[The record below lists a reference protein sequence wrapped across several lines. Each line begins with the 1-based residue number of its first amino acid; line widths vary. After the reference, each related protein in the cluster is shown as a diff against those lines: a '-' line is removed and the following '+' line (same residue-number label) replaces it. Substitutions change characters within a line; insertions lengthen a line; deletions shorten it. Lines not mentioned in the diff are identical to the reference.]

1 MVSGPVLIAH
11 RPPSTNERTNGVST
25 MRTLWQDVRYGARAL
40 WKSPGFTAVAV
51 LAVALGVGANTAIF
65 SVVNTVLLRALPYGN
80 AERLAALYTGRG
92 PSVIGGPLSYPDLL
106 DYRAQAGAFEYVA
119 GYQGVGTVMSL
130 GQGDEP
136 ERVRGTE
143 VMADLFPL
151 LGVRAARGRVFTRE
165 EDVGGGP
172 NVIVISDGMWRRR
185 FGSDPDVV
193 GREVRMGLSGRAATV
208 IGVMPPGF
216 KFPPDESEVLDYYT
230 PFVAQNA
237 KSNADSMNNRGA
249 VFIPTVAKLRDGVPF
264 EQAAAEVETIAN
276 RLATQY
282 PDTSA
287 NRRARVVRL
296 HEDLVGSVRP
306 ALLVLLGA
314 VGLVLLIA
322 CANVANL
329 LLARAAARGRE
340 IAVRTALGATRAR
353 VARQLLTESLLLS
366 LAGGA
371 AGLLL
376 SVWGVEAIVRLS
388 PENVPRLAETSIDA
402 RVFLFALGVSVLT
415 GLVFGLA
422 PALQASKTDL
432 AESLKEGGRG
442 GSAGARRN
450 RLRSALV
457 VAEVALSLVLLVSAG
472 LLIKS
477 FRQLVTTDPGYS
489 PERVLAVTVALNTQR
504 FADDDSRAGYFREAV
519 ARITQLPGVESAGLT
534 RLLPLGRSDIF
545 NSFQIAGR
553 PPFAPGESR
562 GARSYTI
569 SPEYFRVLSLP
580 LRRGRAFS
588 EADGKNANQV
598 IVVNEAFVS
607 RFFPGQEP
615 LGQHVV
621 LDGPDDKPLPPR
633 EVVGVV
639 GNVRFQRFDDE
650 ERPEYYVPFEQAPSA
665 VTQVVVRAKDGDAAA
680 LTSPVRAA
688 LKGVDPNLLIW
699 RTETM
704 DELVGQS
711 VAPQRFN
718 VALLGFF
725 AALAMLLAAVGIY
738 GVMSYTVTQRRHEI
752 GIRMALGAQR
762 RDVLRLVVRQGML
775 LTLLGLGV
783 GLAGAFALTRL
794 MSSLLYGVSATDP
807 MVFAAVSLLLA
818 AVALLASYVPARRA
832 TKVDPMVAL
841 RYE

>member
-1 MVSGPVLIAH
+1 
-11 RPPSTNERTNGVST
+11 

-40 WKSPGFTAVAV
+40 AKSPGFTAVAV

-65 SVVNTVLLRALPYGN
+65 SVVNTVLLRALPYEN
-80 AERLAALYTGRG
+80 SERLVALYTGRG
-92 PSVIGGPLSYPDLL
+92 PSTIGGPLSYPDLL
-106 DYRAQAGAFEYVA
+106 DYRAQAQSLEYVA

-143 VMADLFPL
+143 VMADLFPA
-151 LGVRAARGRVFTRE
+151 LGVRAALGRVFTRE
-165 EDVGGGP
+165 EDVEGGP
-172 NVIVISDGMWRRR
+172 RIIVISDGLWRRR
-185 FGSDPDVV
+185 FGSDPNVV
-193 GREVRMGLSGRAATV
+193 GREVRMGLSGRAVTV
-208 IGVMPPGF
+208 VGVMPPGF
-216 KFPPDESEVLDYYT
+216 KFPPDESEALDYYT
-230 PFVAQNA
+230 PFVAENA
-237 KSNADSMNNRGA
+237 KDNADSMNNRGA

-264 EQAAAEVETIAN
+264 EQAAAEVEAIAN
-276 RLATQY
+276 RLAAQY

-287 NRRARVVRL
+287 NRRARVVGL
-296 HEDLVGSVRP
+296 HEDLVGQVRP
-306 ALLVLLGA
+306 ALLMLLGA

-329 LLARAAARGRE
+329 LLARAASRGRE

-353 VARQLLTESLLLS
+353 IARQLLTESLLLS
-366 LAGGA
+366 ILGGA
-371 AGLLL
+371 AGFLL
-376 SVWGVEAIVRLS
+376 SVWGVEAIIKLS
-388 PENVPRLAETSIDA
+388 PATVPRLAETSIDG
-402 RVFLFALGVSVLT
+402 RVFLFALGVSILT

-442 GSAGARRN
+442 GSAGARRS

-457 VAEVALSLVLLVSAG
+457 VVEVALSLVLLVGAG

-477 FRQLVTTDPGYS
+477 FRQLVTADPGYS

-504 FADDDSRAGYFREAV
+504 FADGDSRAGYFREAV
-519 ARITQLPGVESAGLT
+519 ARIKGLPGVESAGLT

-562 GARSYTI
+562 GARSYTV
-569 SPEYFRVLSLP
+569 SPEYFRVLSVP
-580 LRRGRAFS
+580 LRRGRAFT

-598 IVVNEAFVS
+598 IVINGAFVS

-615 LGQHVV
+615 LGQHVI

-639 GNVRFQRFDDE
+639 GNVHFQSFTDE
-650 ERPEYYVPFEQAPSA
+650 ERPEYYIPFEQSPSA
-665 VTQVVVRAKDGDAAA
+665 VTQVVVRARGGDAAA
-680 LTSPVRAA
+680 LTAPVRAA

-738 GVMSYTVTQRRHEI
+738 GVMSYMVTQRRHEI
-752 GIRMALGAQR
+752 GIRMALGAGR
-762 RDVLRLVVRQGML
+762 GDVLRMVVRQGML
-775 LTLLGLGV
+775 LTLAGLGLGLV
-783 GLAGAFALTRL
+783 GAFALTRL

-807 MVFAAVSLLLA
+807 LVFAAVSLLLA
-818 AVALLASYVPARRA
+818 SVALLASYVPARRA
-832 TKVDPMVAL
+832 TRVDPMVAL

>member
-1 MVSGPVLIAH
+1 
-11 RPPSTNERTNGVST
+11 
-25 MRTLWQDVRYGARAL
+25 MRRLWQDIRYGARAL

-65 SVVNTVLLRALPYGN
+65 SVVNTVLLRALPYEN

-92 PSVIGGPLSYPDLL
+92 PSAPGGPLAYPDLL
-106 DYRAQAGAFEYVA
+106 DYRAQAQSFEYVA
-119 GYQGVGTVMSL
+119 GYQGVGTVMSV

-143 VMADLFPL
+143 VMADLFPA
-151 LGVRAARGRVFTRE
+151 LGVRAAVGRVFTRE
-165 EDVGGGP
+165 EDVEDGP
-172 NVIVISDGMWRRR
+172 SVIVISDGLWRRR
-185 FGSDPDVV
+185 FGSDPNVV

-216 KFPPDESEVLDYYT
+216 KFPPDDADALDYYT
-230 PFVAQNA
+230 PFVRDNA
-237 KSNADSMNNRGA
+237 KSNADSMNNRGS
-249 VFIPTVAKLRDGVPF
+249 VFIPTVAKLRDGIPF
-264 EQAAAEVETIAN
+264 EQAAAEIETIAG
-276 RLATQY
+276 RISAQY

-329 LLARAAARGRE
+329 TLARAAARGRE

-376 SVWGVEAIVRLS
+376 SVWGVEAIIKLS
-388 PENVPRLAETSIDA
+388 PATVPRLAETSIDA

-422 PALQASKTDL
+422 PALSASKTDL

-442 GSAGARRN
+442 GTAGARRN
-450 RLRSALV
+450 RLRSTLV
-457 VAEVALSLVLLVSAG
+457 VVEVALSLMLLVGAG
-472 LLIKS
+472 LLVKS
-477 FRQLVTTDPGYS
+477 FRQLLTTDPGYS

-504 FADDDSRAGYFREAV
+504 FPDGDSRAGYFREAV
-519 ARITQLPGVESAGLT
+519 ARITELPGVESAGLT

-562 GARSYTI
+562 GARSYTV
-569 SPEYFRVLSLP
+569 SPEYFRVLSVP
-580 LRRGRAFS
+580 LRRGRAFTA
-588 EADGKNANQV
+588 ADGKDAPGV

-615 LGQHVV
+615 LGQHVI

-639 GNVRFQRFDDE
+639 GNVRFQRFNDE
-650 ERPEYYVPFEQAPSA
+650 ERPEYYIPFEQSPAA
-665 VTQVVVRAKDGDAAA
+665 VTQVVVRAKGADAAG
-680 LTSPVRAA
+680 LTPSVRAA

-762 RDVLRLVVRQGML
+762 GDVLRLVVRQGML
-775 LTLLGLGV
+775 LALFGLGL

-794 MSSLLYGVSATDP
+794 MASLLYGVSATDP
-807 MVFAAVSLLLA
+807 LVFAAVSLLLA
-818 AVALLASYVPARRA
+818 LVALVASYVPARRA

>member
-1 MVSGPVLIAH
+1 
-11 RPPSTNERTNGVST
+11 
-25 MRTLWQDVRYGARAL
+25 MRTLLQDVRYGARSL
-40 WKSPGFTAVAV
+40 WKSPAFTAVAV

-65 SVVNTVLLRALPYGN
+65 SVVNTVLLRALPYEN
-80 AERLAALYTGRG
+80 SEQLVALYAGRG
-92 PSVIGGPLSYPDLL
+92 PSVPGGPLSYPDLL
-106 DYRAQAGAFEYVA
+106 DYRAQAQSFEYVA
-119 GYQGVGTVMSL
+119 GYQGVGTVLSV

-143 VMADLFPL
+143 VMADLFPA

-165 EDVGGGP
+165 EDVDGAP
-172 NVIVISDGMWRRR
+172 PVIVISDGLWRRR
-185 FGSDPDVV
+185 FGSDPNVV
-193 GREVRMGLSGRAATV
+193 GREVRMGLSGRAVTV
-208 IGVMPPGF
+208 VGVMPPGF
-216 KFPPDESEVLDYYT
+216 KFPPDESDALDYYS
-230 PFVAQNA
+230 PFVAENA
-237 KSNADSMNNRGA
+237 KGNADSMNNRGA
-249 VFIPTVAKLRDGVPF
+249 VFIPTVAKLRDGVRV

-276 RLATQY
+276 RIAAEY

-287 NRRARVVRL
+287 NRRARVVQL
-296 HEDLVGSVRP
+296 HEDLVGPVRP
-306 ALLVLLGA
+306 ALLMLLGA

-329 LLARAAARGRE
+329 LLARAASRGRE

-376 SVWGVEAIVRLS
+376 SVWGVEAIIKLS
-388 PENVPRLAETSIDA
+388 PATVPRLAETSIDA
-402 RVFLFALGVSVLT
+402 RVFLFALGVSLLT

-442 GSAGARRN
+442 GSAGARSN
-450 RLRSALV
+450 SLRATLV
-457 VAEVALSLVLLVSAG
+457 VVEVAFSLVLLVSAG

-489 PERVLAVTVALNTQR
+489 PERVLAVTVALNTKK
-504 FADDDSRAGYFREAV
+504 FSDGESRAGYFREAV
-519 ARITQLPGVESAGLT
+519 ARIGQLPGVESAGLT

-553 PPFAPGESR
+553 APFAPGETHS
-562 GARSYTI
+562 ARSYTI
-569 SPEYFRVLSLP
+569 SPDYFRVLGVP
-580 LRRGRAFS
+580 LRRGRAFK
-588 EADGKNANQV
+588 EADGRGSNPV

-639 GNVRFQRFDDE
+639 GNIRFQRFDDE
-650 ERPEYYVPFEQAPSA
+650 EKPEYYLPFEQVPSS
-665 VTQVVVRAKDGDAAA
+665 VTQVVVRAKGEDAAA
-680 LTSPVRAA
+680 LTSSVRAA
-688 LKGVDPNLLIW
+688 LKGVDSNLLIW
-699 RTETM
+699 ETRTM
-704 DELVGQS
+704 DELAGQS

-725 AALAMLLAAVGIY
+725 AALALLLAAVGIY
-738 GVMSYTVTQRRHEI
+738 GVMSYTVTQRRHEL

-775 LTLLGLGV
+775 LTLAGLGL
-783 GLAGAFALTRL
+783 GLAGALAVTRL

-807 MVFAAVSLLLA
+807 FVFAAVSLLLA
-818 AVALLASYVPARRA
+818 AVALLACYVPARRA

>member
-1 MVSGPVLIAH
+1 
-11 RPPSTNERTNGVST
+11 
-25 MRTLWQDVRYGARAL
+25 MRTLWQDVKYGARAL
-40 WKSPGFTAVAV
+40 WKSPAFTAVAV

-65 SVVNTVLLRALPYGN
+65 SVVNTVLLRALPYEN
-80 AERLAALYTGRG
+80 SERLVALYTGRG
-92 PSVIGGPLSYPDLL
+92 PNAPGGPLSYPDLL
-106 DYRAQAGAFEYVA
+106 DYRAQAGALEYVA
-119 GYQGVGTVMSL
+119 GYQGVGTVMSV

-143 VMADLFPL
+143 VMADLFPA

-165 EDVGGGP
+165 EDVEGGP
-172 NVIVISDGMWRRR
+172 GVIVISDGLWRRR
-185 FGSDPDVV
+185 LGSDPNVV

-216 KFPPDESEVLDYYT
+216 KFPPDESEALDYYT

-237 KSNADSMNNRGA
+237 KSNADSMRNRGS
-249 VFIPTVAKLRDGVPF
+249 VFIPTVAKLRDGASV
-264 EQAAAEVETIAN
+264 EQAMAEVETIAN
-276 RLATQY
+276 RLAAQY

-296 HEDLVGSVRP
+296 HEDLVGQVRP

-329 LLARAAARGRE
+329 LLARAASRGRE

-366 LAGGA
+366 LTGGA

-376 SVWGVEAIVRLS
+376 SVWGVDAIIKLS
-388 PENVPRLAETSIDA
+388 PATVPRLAETSIDA
-402 RVFLFALGVSVLT
+402 RVFLFALGVSILT

-422 PALQASKTDL
+422 PALQASKTNL

-442 GSAGARRN
+442 GSAGARSN
-450 RLRSALV
+450 GLRATLV
-457 VAEVALSLVLLVSAG
+457 VVEVALSLVLLVGAG

-489 PERVLAVTVALNTQR
+489 PERVLAVTVALNTQK
-504 FADDDSRAGYFREAV
+504 FADGDSQAGYFREAV
-519 ARITQLPGVESAGLT
+519 ARIGRMPGVESAGLT

-553 PPFAPGESR
+553 EPFAPGSSNN
-562 GARSYTI
+562 ARSYTV
-569 SPEYFRVLSLP
+569 SPDYFRVLGVP
-580 LRRGRAFS
+580 LRRGRAFTG
-588 EADGKNANQV
+588 ADGKNSNPV

-621 LDGPDDKPLPPR
+621 IDGPDDKPLPPR

-665 VTQVVVRAKDGDAAA
+665 VTQVVVRSKGEDAAA
-680 LTSPVRAA
+680 LTAPVRAA

-738 GVMSYTVTQRRHEI
+738 GVMSYTVTQRRHEL
-752 GIRMALGAQR
+752 GIRMALGAQA

-775 LTLLGLGV
+775 LTLAGLGL
-783 GLAGAFALTRL
+783 GLAGALALTRL

-807 MVFAAVSLLLA
+807 LVFAAVPVLLAAVSLLA
-818 AVALLASYVPARRA
+818 CYVPARRA

>member
-1 MVSGPVLIAH
+1 
-11 RPPSTNERTNGVST
+11 
-25 MRTLWQDVRYGARAL
+25 MRNFWKDVKYGARSL

-65 SVVNTVLLRALPYGN
+65 SVVNAVLLRALPYEN
-80 AERLAALYTGRG
+80 SERLLALYAGRG
-92 PSVIGGPLSYPDLL
+92 PNAPAGPLSYPDLL
-106 DYRAQAGAFEYVA
+106 DYRAAQSLEYVA

-136 ERVRGTE
+136 ERVRGVE
-143 VMADLFPL
+143 AMADLFPA
-151 LGVRAARGRVFTRE
+151 LGVRAARGRLFTRA
-165 EDVGGGP
+165 EDVDGGP
-172 NVIVISDGMWRRR
+172 KVIVISDGLWRRR
-185 FGSDPDVV
+185 FGSDPNVV
-193 GREVRMGLSGRAATV
+193 GREVAMGLTRRPATV
-208 IGVMPPGF
+208 IGVLPPGF
-216 KFPPDESEVLDYYT
+216 KFPPDDPDAIDYYV

-249 VFIPTVAKLRDGVPF
+249 VWIPTVAKLKDGVPF

-276 RLATQY
+276 RIAAQY

-287 NRRARVVRL
+287 NRRARAVRL
-296 HEDLVGSVRP
+296 HEDLVGQVRP
-306 ALLVLLGA
+306 ALLILLGA

-329 LLARAAARGRE
+329 LLARAASRGRE

-366 LAGGA
+366 LTGGA

-376 SVWGVEAIVRLS
+376 SVWGVEAIVKLS
-388 PENVPRLAETSIDA
+388 PATVPRLAETTIDA

-432 AESLKEGGRG
+432 AESLKEGGRS

-457 VAEVALSLVLLVSAG
+457 VAEVALSLVLLVGAG

-489 PERVLAVTVALNTQR
+489 PERVLAVLVALNTQK

-519 ARITQLPGVESAGLT
+519 ARIKGLPGVESAGLT

-545 NSFQIAGR
+545 NSFNIAGR
-553 PPFAPGESR
+553 APFAPEERHS
-562 GARSYTI
+562 ARSYTI
-569 SPEYFRVLSLP
+569 SPDYFHVLGIP
-580 LRRGRAFS
+580 LKRGRAFA
-588 EADGKNANQV
+588 EADGKNAPGV
-598 IVVNEAFVS
+598 IVVNEAFV
-607 RFFPGQEP
+607 RDYFPGQEP

-621 LDGPDDKPLPPR
+621 IDGPDDKPLPPR

-639 GNVRFQRFDDE
+639 GNVHFESFNDE
-650 ERPEYYVPFEQAPSA
+650 AQPEYYIPFEQAPAA
-665 VTQVVVRAKDGDAAA
+665 VSQVVVRAKGGDAAA
-680 LTSPVRAA
+680 LTPSVRAA

-699 RTETM
+699 ETRTM

-762 RDVLRLVVRQGML
+762 KDVLRLVVRQGML
-775 LTLLGLGV
+775 LTLLGLGL

-794 MSSLLYGVSATDP
+794 MTSLLYGVSATDP
-807 MVFAAVSLLLA
+807 TVFAAVSLLLA
-818 AVALLASYVPARRA
+818 AVALLACYVPARRA

>member
-1 MVSGPVLIAH
+1 
-11 RPPSTNERTNGVST
+11 
-25 MRTLWQDVRYGARAL
+25 MRTLWQDVKYGARAL
-40 WKSPGFTAVAV
+40 WKSPAFTAVAV

-65 SVVNTVLLRALPYGN
+65 SVVNTVLLRALPYEN
-80 AERLAALYTGRG
+80 SEQLVALYTGRG
-92 PSVIGGPLSYPDLL
+92 PDAPGGPLSYPDLL
-106 DYRAQAGAFEYVA
+106 DYRAQAGSLEYVA

-143 VMADLFPL
+143 VMADLFPA

-165 EDVGGGP
+165 EDVAGGP
-172 NVIVISDGMWRRR
+172 KVIVISDGLWRRR
-185 FGSDPDVV
+185 FGSDPNVV
-193 GREVRMGLSGRAATV
+193 GREVKMGLSGRAVTV
-208 IGVMPPGF
+208 VGVLPPGF
-216 KFPPDESEVLDYYT
+216 KFPPDVSEAIDYYT
-230 PFVAQNA
+230 PFVAENS
-237 KSNADSMNNRGA
+237 KSNADSMNNRGS
-249 VFIPTVAKLRDGVPF
+249 VFIPTVAKLRDGAAF
-264 EQAAAEVETIAN
+264 EQAAAEVETIST
-276 RLATQY
+276 RLAAQY
-282 PDTSA
+282 PDTST
-287 NRRARVVRL
+287 NRRARAVRL
-296 HEDLVGSVRP
+296 HEDLVGQVRP

-353 VARQLLTESLLLS
+353 VARQLLTESLLLG

-376 SVWGVEAIVRLS
+376 SVWGVEAIIKLS
-388 PENVPRLAETSIDA
+388 PATVPRLAETNIDA
-402 RVFLFALGVSVLT
+402 RVFLFALGVSILT
-415 GLVFGLA
+415 GLVFGIA

-442 GSAGARRN
+442 GSAGVRRN

-457 VAEVALSLVLLVSAG
+457 VLEVALSLMLLVGAG
-472 LLIKS
+472 LLVKS
-477 FRQLVTTDPGYS
+477 FRQLVTTDPGFS
-489 PERVLAVTVALNTQR
+489 PERVLAVTVALNTQK
-504 FADDDSRAGYFREAV
+504 FADGDSQAGYFREAV
-519 ARITQLPGVESAGLT
+519 ARIGQMPGVDSAGLT
-534 RLLPLGRSDIF
+534 RLLPFGRSDTF
-545 NSFQIAGR
+545 NSLQIAGR
-553 PPFAPGESR
+553 EPLPPGS
-562 GARSYTI
+562 GNSARSYTV
-569 SPEYFRVLSLP
+569 SPDYFRVLGVP
-580 LRRGRAFS
+580 LRRGRAFTG
-588 EADGKNANQV
+588 ADGKNANQV

-621 LDGPDDKPLPPR
+621 IDGPDDKPLPPR

-639 GNVRFQRFDDE
+639 GNVHFQSFTDE
-650 ERPEYYVPFEQAPSA
+650 ERPEYYIPFEQEPAA
-665 VTQVVVRAKDGDAAA
+665 VTQVVVRSKGEDAAA
-680 LTSPVRAA
+680 LTQPVRAA

-738 GVMSYTVTQRRHEI
+738 GVMSYTVTQRRHEL
-752 GIRMALGAQR
+752 GIRMALGAQA

-775 LTLLGLGV
+775 LTLLGLGL
-783 GLAGAFALTRL
+783 GLAGALALTRL

-807 MVFAAVSLLLA
+807 LVFATVSVLLA
-818 AVALLASYVPARRA
+818 AVALLACYVPARRA

>member
-1 MVSGPVLIAH
+1 
-11 RPPSTNERTNGVST
+11 
-25 MRTLWQDVRYGARAL
+25 MRTLWQDMRYGARAL
-40 WKSPGFTAVAV
+40 WKSPAFTAVAV

-65 SVVNTVLLRALPYGN
+65 SVVNTVLLRALPYEN

-92 PSVIGGPLSYPDLL
+92 PSAPGGPLSYPDLL
-106 DYRAQAGAFEYVA
+106 DYRAQAQSLEYVA

-143 VMADLFPL
+143 VMADLFPA
-151 LGVRAARGRVFTRE
+151 LGARAARGRVFTRE
-165 EDVGGGP
+165 EDVEGGP
-172 NVIVISDGMWRRR
+172 KVIVLSDGLWRRR
-185 FGSDPDVV
+185 FGSDPSVV
-193 GREVRMGLSGRAATV
+193 GREVRMGLSGRVVTV
-208 IGVMPPGF
+208 VGVMPPGF
-216 KFPPDESEVLDYYT
+216 KFPPDEAEAIDYYT
-230 PFVAQNA
+230 PFVAENA
-237 KSNADSMNNRGA
+237 KSNRDSMNNRGS
-249 VFIPTVAKLRDGVPF
+249 VFIPTVAKVRDGVPF
-264 EQAAAEVETIAN
+264 ERAAAEVETIAS
-276 RLATQY
+276 RIAAQY

-287 NRRARVVRL
+287 NRGARVVRL
-296 HEDLVGSVRP
+296 HEDLVGQVRP

-329 LLARAAARGRE
+329 LLARAASRGRE

-376 SVWGVEAIVRLS
+376 SVWGVEAIIKLS
-388 PENVPRLAETSIDA
+388 PSTVPRLAETSIDA

-432 AESLKEGGRG
+432 AGSLKEGGRG

-489 PERVLAVTVALNTQR
+489 PERVLAVLVALNTQK
-504 FADDDSRAGYFREAV
+504 FTDGDSRAAYFREAV
-519 ARITQLPGVESAGLT
+519 ERIRGLPGVESAGLT
-534 RLLPLGRSDIF
+534 SLLPLGRADVF

-553 PPFAPGESR
+553 PPFAPGETRS
-562 GARSYTI
+562 ARNYTV
-569 SPEYFRVLSLP
+569 SPDYFRVLGLP
-580 LRRGRAFS
+580 VRRGRAFA
-588 EADGKNANQV
+588 EADGKNAPGV
-598 IVVNEAFVS
+598 IVINEAFA
-607 RFFPGQEP
+607 RAYFPDQEP
-615 LGQHVV
+615 LGRHVII
-621 LDGPDDKPLPPR
+621 DGPDDKPLPPR

-639 GNVRFQRFDDE
+639 GDIHFQRFDDE
-650 ERPEYYVPFEQAPSA
+650 VRPEYYIPFEQSPSA
-665 VTQVVVRAKDGDAAA
+665 VTQVVVRSRGADAAA
-680 LTSPVRAA
+680 LTPSVRAA

-704 DELVGQS
+704 DELAGQS

-762 RDVLRLVVRQGML
+762 RDVLRMVVRQGML
-775 LTLLGLGV
+775 LTLLGLGL
-783 GLAGAFALTRL
+783 GLAGALALTRL
-794 MSSLLYGVSATDP
+794 MAGLLYGVSATDP
-807 MVFAAVSLLLA
+807 PVFAAVSLLLA
-818 AVALLASYVPARRA
+818 AVALLACYVPARRA

>member
-1 MVSGPVLIAH
+1 
-11 RPPSTNERTNGVST
+11 

-40 WKSPGFTAVAV
+40 WKSPAFTLVAV

-65 SVVNTVLLRALPYGN
+65 SVVNTVLLRALPYEN
-80 AERLAALYTGRG
+80 SERLVALYTGRDAAAA
-92 PSVIGGPLSYPDLL
+92 PSGPLSYPDLL
-106 DYRAQAGAFEYVA
+106 DYRGQTRAFEYVA

-130 GQGDEP
+130 GPGDEP

-143 VMADLFPL
+143 VMADLFPA

-165 EDVGGGP
+165 EDVEGGP
-172 NVIVISDGMWRRR
+172 RVIVISDGLWRRR
-185 FGSDPDVV
+185 FGSDPAVV
-193 GREVRMGLSGRAATV
+193 GREVRMGLTGRPATV
-208 IGVMPPGF
+208 LGVMPPGF
-216 KFPPDESEVLDYYT
+216 KFPPDDAEALDYYI

-237 KSNADSMNNRGA
+237 GPDADVMRNRDSY
-249 VFIPTVAKLRDGVPF
+249 FIPVVAKLRDGVPF
-264 EQAAAEVETIAN
+264 EQAAAEVSTVAARLEAEHPETN
-276 RLATQY
+276 T
-282 PDTSA
+282 

-296 HEDLVGSVRP
+296 HEDLVGRVRP
-306 ALLVLLGA
+306 ALLILLGA

-353 VARQLLTESLLLS
+353 VARQLLTESLLLG

-376 SVWGVEAIVRLS
+376 AVWGVEAIVRLS
-388 PENVPRLAETSIDA
+388 PANVPRLAESSIDA
-402 RVFLFALGVSVLT
+402 RVFLFALGVSILT

-422 PALQASKTDL
+422 PALSASKTDL
-432 AESLKEGGRG
+432 AAALKEGGRG
-442 GSAGARRN
+442 GSAGARQG

-457 VAEVALSLVLLVSAG
+457 VVEVALSLVLLVGAG
-472 LLIKS
+472 LLVKS
-477 FRQLVTTDPGYS
+477 FRQLLTTDPGYS
-489 PERVLAVTVALNTQR
+489 PERVLSVTVALNTQK
-504 FADDDSRAGYFREAV
+504 FADDDSRAGYYREAV
-519 ARITQLPGVESAGLT
+519 ARIGQLPGVEAAGLT

-545 NSFQIAGR
+545 NTFQIAGR
-553 PPFAPGESR
+553 PPFAPGER
-562 GARSYTI
+562 NGARSYTV
-569 SPEYFRVLSLP
+569 SPEYFRVLSVP
-580 LRRGRAFS
+580 LRRGRAFA
-588 EADGKNANQV
+588 EADGKSAKPV
-598 IVVNEAFVS
+598 IIINEVFA
-607 RFFPGQEP
+607 RRHFPGQEA
-615 LGQHVV
+615 LGQHVI
-621 LDGPDDKPLPPR
+621 LEGPDNEPLPPR
-633 EVVGVV
+633 EIVGVV
-639 GNVRFQRFDDE
+639 GNVRFSAFNDE
-650 ERPEYYVPFEQAPSA
+650 ERPEYYVPFAQSPSA
-665 VTQVVVRAKDGDAAA
+665 VTQVVVRARAGDAAA
-680 LTSPVRAA
+680 LTASVRAA

-704 DELVGQS
+704 DELVGQW

-725 AALAMLLAAVGIY
+725 AALAMVLAAVGIY

-752 GIRMALGAQR
+752 GIRMALGAGR

-775 LTLLGLGV
+775 LTLIGLGL
-783 GLAGAFALTRL
+783 GLAGALALTRL

-807 MVFAAVSLLLA
+807 LVFAAVSLLLA
-818 AVALLASYVPARRA
+818 AVALLACLIPARRA

>member
-1 MVSGPVLIAH
+1 
-11 RPPSTNERTNGVST
+11 

-65 SVVNTVLLRALPYGN
+65 SVVNTVLLRALPYEN
-80 AERLAALYTGRG
+80 SERLVTLYTGRN
-92 PSVIGGPLSYPDLL
+92 PNAPPQGPLSYPDLL
-106 DYRAQAGAFEYVA
+106 DYRAQVSSFEYLA
-119 GYQGVGTVMSL
+119 GYQGIGTVMSL

-136 ERVRGTE
+136 ERVRGVE
-143 VMADLFPL
+143 VMADLFPA
-151 LGVRAARGRVFTRE
+151 LGVRPARGRTFTRE
-165 EDVGGGP
+165 EDVEGGP
-172 NVIVISDGMWRRR
+172 PVIVISDGLWRRR
-185 FGSDPDVV
+185 FGSDPDIV
-193 GREVRMGLSGRAATV
+193 GREVKLGLAGRAATV

-216 KFPPDESEVLDYYT
+216 KFPPDDTEALDYYT

-237 KSNADSMNNRGA
+237 KASADAMKNRDSYW
-249 VFIPTVAKLRDGVPF
+249 IPVVAKLRDGVPF
-264 EQAAAEVETIAN
+264 EQAAAEVATVTE
-276 RLATQY
+276 RLAAEH
-282 PDTSA
+282 PDTNT
-287 NRRARVVRL
+287 NRRARAVRL
-296 HEDLVGSVRP
+296 HEDLVGQVRP

-329 LLARAAARGRE
+329 LLARAASRGRE

-366 LAGGA
+366 LTGGA

-376 SVWGVEAIVRLS
+376 SVWGVEAVVKLS
-388 PENVPRLAETSIDA
+388 PANVPRLAETSIDA
-402 RVFLFALGVSVLT
+402 RVFLFALGVSILT

-432 AESLKEGGRG
+432 AESLKEGGRS

-457 VAEVALSLVLLVSAG
+457 VAEVALSLVLLVGAG
-472 LLIKS
+472 LLVKS

-489 PERVLAVTVALNTQR
+489 PERVLAVLVALNTQK
-504 FADDDSRAGYFREAV
+504 FKDEESRAGYFREAV
-519 ARITQLPGVESAGLT
+519 ARIGQLPGVESAGLT

-553 PPFAPGESR
+553 PPFGPGESR
-562 GARSYTI
+562 GARSYTV
-569 SPEYFRVLSLP
+569 SPEYFRVLGVP
-580 LRRGRAFS
+580 LRRGRAFA
-588 EADGKNANQV
+588 EADGKNSKPV
-598 IVVNEAFVS
+598 IVVNEAFVG
-607 RFFPGQEP
+607 RFFRGQEP

-621 LDGPDDKPLPPR
+621 LDGPDNKPLPPR

-639 GNVRFQRFDDE
+639 GNVRFNAFNDE
-650 ERPEYYVPFEQAPSA
+650 EQPEYYIPFEQSPSA
-665 VTQVVVRAKDGDAAA
+665 VSQVVVRSKGEDAAA
-680 LTSPVRAA
+680 LTASVRST
-688 LKGVDPNLLIW
+688 LKGIDTNLLIW
-699 RTETM
+699 ETRTM

-775 LTLLGLGV
+775 LTLAGLGL
-783 GLAGAFALTRL
+783 GLAGALALTRL
-794 MSSLLYGVSATDP
+794 MSSLLYGVTPTDP
-807 MVFAAVSLLLA
+807 LVFTAVSLLLA
-818 AVALLASYVPARRA
+818 AVALFASYVPARRA

>member
-1 MVSGPVLIAH
+1 
-11 RPPSTNERTNGVST
+11 
-25 MRTLWQDVRYGARAL
+25 MRNLWKDVKYGARAL
-40 WKSPGFTAVAV
+40 WKSPGFTVVAV

-65 SVVNTVLLRALPYGN
+65 SVVNAVLLRALPYEN
-80 AERLAALYTGRG
+80 SERLVAIYAGRG
-92 PSVIGGPLSYPDLL
+92 PNVPGGPLSYPDLL
-106 DYRAQAGAFEYVA
+106 DYRAAQSLEYVA
-119 GYQGVGTVMSL
+119 GYQGVGTVMGL

-136 ERVRGTE
+136 ERVRGVE
-143 VMADLFPL
+143 AMADLFPA
-151 LGVRAARGRVFTRE
+151 LGVRPARGRTFTRE
-165 EDVGGGP
+165 EDVEGGP
-172 NVIVISDGMWRRR
+172 SVIVISDGLWRRR
-185 FGSDPDVV
+185 FGSDPNVV
-193 GREVRMGLSGRAATV
+193 GREVRLGLTGRAATV
-208 IGVMPPGF
+208 VGVMPPGF
-216 KFPPDESEVLDYYT
+216 KFPPDDTDAIDYYT
-230 PFVAQNA
+230 PFVRENA
-237 KSNADSMNNRGA
+237 KSNADSMKNRGA

-276 RLATQY
+276 RIATQY

-287 NRRARVVRL
+287 NRRARAVRL
-296 HEDLVGSVRP
+296 HEDLVGQVRP
-306 ALLVLLGA
+306 ALLILLGA

-329 LLARAAARGRE
+329 LLARAASRGRE

-376 SVWGVEAIVRLS
+376 SVWGVEAIIKLS
-388 PENVPRLAETSIDA
+388 PATVPRLAETTIDA
-402 RVFLFALGVSVLT
+402 RVFLFALGVSILT
-415 GLVFGLA
+415 GLIFGLA

-432 AESLKEGGRG
+432 AASLKEGGRS

-457 VAEVALSLVLLVSAG
+457 VAEVALSLVLLVGAG

-489 PERVLAVTVALNTQR
+489 PARVLAVTVALNTQR
-504 FADDDSRAGYFREAV
+504 FADEESRAGYFREAV
-519 ARITQLPGVESAGLT
+519 ARIKGLPGVESAGLT
-534 RLLPLGRSDIF
+534 RLLPLGQSDIF
-545 NSFQIAGR
+545 NSFNIAGR
-553 PPFAPGESR
+553 APFAPGETHS
-562 GARSYTI
+562 ARSYTI
-569 SPEYFRVLSLP
+569 SPEYFRVLSIP
-580 LRRGRAFS
+580 VRRGRAFAES
-588 EADGKNANQV
+588 DGKNSNPV
-598 IVVNEAFVS
+598 IVVNEAFA
-607 RFFPGQEP
+607 RTFFPGQEP

-621 LDGPDDKPLPPR
+621 IDGPDDKPLPPR

-639 GNVRFQRFDDE
+639 GNIHFQSFTDE
-650 ERPEYYVPFEQAPSA
+650 ERPEYYIPFEQSPSA
-665 VTQVVVRAKDGDAAA
+665 VTQVVVRSRGGDAAA
-680 LTSPVRAA
+680 LTTEVRAA

-699 RTETM
+699 ETRTM

-738 GVMSYTVTQRRHEI
+738 GVMSYTVTQRRHEL
-752 GIRMALGAQR
+752 GIRMALGAQS

-775 LTLLGLGV
+775 LTLLGLGL

-794 MSSLLYGVSATDP
+794 MASLLYGVSATDP
-807 MVFAAVSLLLA
+807 LVFAAVSVLLA
-818 AVALLASYVPARRA
+818 AVALLACYVPARRA

>member
-1 MVSGPVLIAH
+1 
-11 RPPSTNERTNGVST
+11 

-40 WKSPGFTAVAV
+40 WKSPAFTVVAV

-65 SVVNTVLLRALPYGN
+65 SVVNTVLLRALPYEN
-80 AERLAALYTGRG
+80 AERLVALYTGRG
-92 PSVIGGPLSYPDLL
+92 PGVIGGPLSYPDLL
-106 DYRAQAGAFEYVA
+106 DYRAQAQSFEYVA

-143 VMADLFPL
+143 VMADLFPA

-172 NVIVISDGMWRRR
+172 KVIVLSDGLWRRR
-185 FGSDPDVV
+185 FGSDPNVV
-193 GREVRMGLSGRAATV
+193 GREVKMGLSGRAVTV
-208 IGVMPPGF
+208 VGVMPPGF
-216 KFPPDESEVLDYYT
+216 KFPPDESEVIEYYT
-230 PFVAQNA
+230 PFVAENA
-237 KSNADSMNNRGA
+237 KSNADSMNNRGS
-249 VFIPTVAKLRDGVPF
+249 VFIPTVAKLRDGAAF
-264 EQAAAEVETIAN
+264 EQAAAEVETIAD
-276 RLATQY
+276 RLAAQY

-296 HEDLVGSVRP
+296 HEDLVGQVRP

-329 LLARAAARGRE
+329 LLARAASRGRE
-340 IAVRTALGATRAR
+340 LAVRTALGATRAR
-353 VARQLLTESLLLS
+353 IARQLLTESLLLS

-376 SVWGVEAIVRLS
+376 SVWGVEAIIKLS
-388 PENVPRLAETSIDA
+388 PATVPRLAETSIDA
-402 RVFLFALGVSVLT
+402 RVFLFALGVSLLT

-422 PALQASKTDL
+422 PALSASKTDL
-432 AESLKEGGRG
+432 AASLKEGGRG
-442 GSAGARRN
+442 GSAGVRRN

-457 VAEVALSLVLLVSAG
+457 VVEVALSLMLLVGAG
-472 LLIKS
+472 LLVKS
-477 FRQLVTTDPGYS
+477 FRQLVTTDPGYT

-519 ARITQLPGVESAGLT
+519 ARIAQLPGVESAGLT

-545 NSFQIAGR
+545 HSFQIAGR
-553 PPFAPGESR
+553 APFAPGESR
-562 GARSYTI
+562 AARSYTV
-569 SPEYFRVLSLP
+569 SPDYFRVLGVP
-580 LRRGRAFS
+580 LRRGRAFAES
-588 EADGKNANQV
+588 DGKHANQV

-621 LDGPDDKPLPPR
+621 IDGPDDKPLPPR
-633 EVVGVV
+633 EVVGIV
-639 GNVRFQRFDDE
+639 GNVRFQKFDDE
-650 ERPEYYVPFEQAPSA
+650 EQPEYYIPFEQAPAA
-665 VTQVVVRAKDGDAAA
+665 VTQVVVRSKGEDAAA
-680 LTSPVRAA
+680 LTAPVRAA

-704 DELVGQS
+704 DELAGQS

-725 AALAMLLAAVGIY
+725 AGLALLLAAVGLY

-762 RDVLRLVVRQGML
+762 RDVLRLVVRQGLL
-775 LTLLGLGV
+775 LTLLGLGL
-783 GLAGAFALTRL
+783 GLAGALALTRL
-794 MSSLLYGVSATDP
+794 MASLLYGVSATDP
-807 MVFAAVSLLLA
+807 LVFVAVSLLLA
-818 AVALLASYVPARRA
+818 AVALLAAYVPARRA